1 MNIDKF
7 KHQHTD
13 ILRSIRDLR
22 QLAHAGIQ
30 ENADRIASG
39 IVSMSALIKL
49 HLAVEDKALY
59 PALQKIGNPEL
70 ARLGQRYQQE
80 MGDIAQQ
87 YDAFSRRWNHPQHVQ
102 QDSEGFRDD
111 ANRVLR
117 IVFERM
123 QRENLDFYPR
133 IEAQR

>member
-1 MNIDKF
+1 MK
-7 KHQHTD
+7 TD
-13 ILRSIRDLR
+13 RIKSDHDALLGYVGGLRELV
-22 QLAHAGIQ
+22 QAGIP
-30 ENADRIASG
+30 ENAEAIFRELMKISAS
-39 IVSMSALIKL
+39 IKL
-49 HLAVEDKALY
+49 HLAIEDRTLY
-59 PALQKIGNPEL
+59 PALMAAVDPRIAATGK
-70 ARLGQRYQQE
+70 RYQQE